1 MNKIILSGNTTKD
14 LEIRS
19 TETTEI
25 ATGSIAVSRPFKN
38 AEGNYDADFF
48 NIVIFNPSEYVK
60 SITKGT
66 KILLDGSV
74 RNRTYEDKKTHE
86 NKHITEVLVNR
97 IEILRKQESKQDDV
111 KEVEIPQNTTSEYK
125 NEESDIQLTDNDLP
139 F

>member
-97 IEILRKQESKQDDV
+97 IEILKKQESKQDDV
-111 KEVEIPQNTTSEYK
+111 KEVEVPQNATSEYD

>member
-38 AEGNYDADFF
+38 SNGEYEADFF
-48 NIVIFNPSEYVK
+48 NIVIFNPSEYIK

-66 KILLDGSV
+66 KILLEGSV

-97 IEILRKQESKQDDV
+97 IEILRKQENKQDDA
-111 KEVEIPQNTTSEYK
+111 KEVEVPQNATSEYD